1 METKHTLGPW
11 NNRIEKRTRLIC
23 DANGN
28 QIAAIRP
35 VSRYG
40 IDGDDAANA
49 RLIAAAPDLLAASKK
64 MLAAIEAVAN
74 EQLNL
79 QTLESYLQALD
90 RAEEKLRAAITKAE
104 GQS

>member
-1 METKHTLGPW
+1 MTSTSKHTPGPW
-11 NNRIEKRTRLIC
+11 NTRIEKRTRLIC

-49 RLIAAAPDLLAASKK
+49 RLIAAAPFL
-64 MLAAIEAVAN
+64 
-74 EQLNL
+74 L
-79 QTLESYLQALD
+79 QTLETIALHAPSLD
-90 RAEEKLRAAITKAE
+90 AAGIREYCDAAIAKA
-104 GQS
+104 GGRS